1 MWSMMGEFFYFVMIT
16 YFTYFAE
23 LQVLIC
29 VLFKDKA
36 RISIFNLKKIL
47 NFNKSMII
55 ITLFMLNTLDFDD
68 VLLEELLSW
77 AQCV

>member
-36 RISIFNLKKIL
+36 RISIFNLKNIL
-47 NFNKSMII
+47 KFNKSMII
-55 ITLFMLNTLDFDD
+55 VTLFMLNTLDFDD
-68 VLLEELLSW
+68 VLLEELPTW

>member
-1 MWSMMGEFFYFVMIT
+1 MGEFLYFVMIA

-36 RISIFNLKKIL
+36 RIS
-47 NFNKSMII
+47 
-55 ITLFMLNTLDFDD
+55 
-68 VLLEELLSW
+68 
-77 AQCV
+77 